1 MSAPQAPQALV
12 RRVDER
18 SVDVVC
24 DLWAQQREER
34 APTEL
39 GLRRVTAD
47 VVRAALLRPET
58 VAFAAYLNGA
68 AVGDVYKIQRVTSSS
83 WWPVPRPES
92 PARRT

>member
-68 AVGDVYKIQRVTSSS
+68 AVGYVVLSDCSLNPFSDAACVSGV
-83 WWPVPRPES
+83 WD
-92 PARRT
+92 